1 MLCQIEVPATAQ
13 ALTACVNIGISC
25 SERNC
30 GNIVVLMPH
39 LRISEA
45 AELLGL
51 SDDTVR
57 RMADSGRLDT
67 AKDSAGRLTVS
78 GKDLA
83 ALAREIAN
91 PAPVGAVHEES
102 AIRRTVSSDRLRS
115 SAASEIRKCGM
126 KATIL
131 PQLRSEQEMPMFTHA
146 VNASAVAGTSIWQSM
161 FGFEIPATEKI
172 LRTLGVYLGLAIIM
186 RLAGKRQLAQLNSF
200 DLIVMLLLSN
210 VVQNAVIGPDN
221 SLIGGLLGAV
231 VLVGFN
237 AALERVATSSKRATR
252 IFEGTSTTLV
262 SDGRIVE
269 KQVRRTGLR
278 DPEVVSA
285 LRHQGASA
293 VRDVRQAMLEP
304 GGSISVELN
313 REAESATYGE
323 LRQAVL
329 DLQRHL
335 DERLSVL
342 ERGDRGALGGEGVPG

>member
-1 MLCQIEVPATAQ
+1 
-13 ALTACVNIGISC
+13 
-25 SERNC
+25 
-30 GNIVVLMPH
+30 
-39 LRISEA
+39 
-45 AELLGL
+45 
-51 SDDTVR
+51 
-57 RMADSGRLDT
+57 
-67 AKDSAGRLTVS
+67 
-78 GKDLA
+78 
-83 ALAREIAN
+83 
-91 PAPVGAVHEES
+91 
-102 AIRRTVSSDRLRS
+102 
-115 SAASEIRKCGM
+115 
-126 KATIL
+126 
-131 PQLRSEQEMPMFTHA
+131 MFTHA
-146 VNASAVAGTSIWQSM
+146 ISASATAGTSIWQSM

-172 LRTLGVYLGLAIIM
+172 VRTLGVYLGLAIIM

-221 SLIGGLLGAV
+221 SLTGGLLGAV

-237 AALERVATSSKRATR
+237 AVLERITTSSKRATT
-252 IFEGTSTTLV
+252 IFEGTPTTLV
-262 SDGRIVE
+262 DDGRIVE

-293 VRDVRQAMLEP
+293 VRDVRKAMLEP

-313 REAESATYGE
+313 REAENATYGE

-342 ERGDRGALGGEGVPG
+342 ELSVLERRDGGSLGGDGVPG